1 MMRVSPAERAR
12 CLDIGRLQDGR
23 PPGDFGLDEGREPRR
38 RAIGLHWYRSAE
50 IGQTFLD
57 AGVVQGLVQRACELA
72 HDLLRR
78 APWRENSGPDAHLV
92 IDTRSRGV
100 SRCMSRPPLASL

>member
-12 CLDIGRLQDGR
+12 CACFCANCRESLYLDIGRLQDGR
-23 PPGDFGLDEGREPRR
+23 PPGDFDLDEGREPRR

-57 AGVVQGLVQRACELA
+57 AGVPLHVTTAACFSLESCCRGPWPNGKLA
-72 HDLLRR
+72 RTSSRR
-78 APWRENSGPDAHLV
+78 VCHGPV
-92 IDTRSRGV
+92 V
-100 SRCMSRPPLASL
+100 